1 MYSWNE
7 LNFYLVTFLR
17 DYKFISLKLFYA
29 SQNYLWS
36 EKLLFYFI
44 LIYDYTW
51 IMIFCTLE
59 VHTNILAIKMKN
71 AIGSKKKIKLG
82 LDTLIK
88 IISNRKMLVVLSK
101 N

>member
-1 MYSWNE
+1 
-7 LNFYLVTFLR
+7 
-17 DYKFISLKLFYA
+17 
-29 SQNYLWS
+29 
-36 EKLLFYFI
+36 
-44 LIYDYTW
+44 
-51 IMIFCTLE
+51 MIFCTLE